1 MGKNVLFLPIIDS
14 EFKTR
19 LELTEPNLVDKL
31 IKVVESL
38 KSSFPKTSCVKVKKS
53 KRFLIPLGKYLMN
66 NNSIFSFHFK
76 RMHRAKFNSS
86 APAIGT
92 RKRDKLYF
100 PDKEIFD
107 LSFLKSF

>member
-1 MGKNVLFLPIIDS
+1 
-14 EFKTR
+14 
-19 LELTEPNLVDKL
+19 
-31 IKVVESL
+31 
-38 KSSFPKTSCVKVKKS
+38 
-53 KRFLIPLGKYLMN
+53 MN
-66 NNSIFSFHFK
+66 NNSIFSLNFK

-107 LSFLKSF
+107 LSFLKSFQLAYFFYITKNFFFKQFLRILPSKNKLYKFNIADTNMCNKCNRNMFYRTRTFQLDFP